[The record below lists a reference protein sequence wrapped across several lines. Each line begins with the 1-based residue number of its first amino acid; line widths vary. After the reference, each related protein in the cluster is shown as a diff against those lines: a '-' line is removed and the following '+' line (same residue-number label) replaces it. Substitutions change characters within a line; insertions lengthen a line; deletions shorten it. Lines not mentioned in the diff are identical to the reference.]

1 MKNLVLLIACLIG
14 STFAVGQ
21 ISCPPN
27 LPLTLNG
34 NTQYCVGTNGAEL
47 SVAQTYDQYEWLP
60 TAESG
65 QSVLL
70 TAGNYDLVVTHYT
83 GCTDTLSIEV
93 EQVSN
98 PPQPT
103 INASGPTEFC
113 EGESVT
119 LSGPSGYAYYE
130 WNSGSVGQNITVY
143 ESGTF
148 VLSIEDLLGC
158 VSSSNSMQVIVNVY
172 PTAAFSPSVDLFDVS
187 FNNLSLDA
195 DFYEWNFGDG
205 TTSSD
210 FEPSHTYSLEG
221 NLDMYLV
228 AENDCG
234 TDTAFLNLAS
244 VSIEE
249 PEDLSMFN
257 VYPNPSQGLV
267 SMTFNSTESNSVSVE
282 VHDLTGKLC
291 YSSTHQAVV
300 GSNLVDLDLSELNHG
315 LYMVKLNSRLEVN
328 SSRLTMIR

>member
-1 MKNLVLLIACLIG
+1 MKNSVFLIG
-14 STFAVGQ
+14 FLLSSSMVIGQ
-21 ISCPPN
+21 INCPPN

-47 SVAQTYDQYEWLP
+47 SVAESYDQYEWLP
-60 TAESG
+60 TTESG

-70 TAGNYDLVVTHYT
+70 TAGNYNLVVTHYT
-83 GCTDTLSIEV
+83 GCTDTISIEV

-103 INASGPTEFC
+103 IDASGPTEFC

-119 LSGPSGYAYYE
+119 LSGPAGYAYYE

-172 PTAAFSPSVDLFDVS
+172 PTAAFSPSVDMFDVS

-195 DFYEWNFGDG
+195 NSYEWNFGDG
-205 TTSSD
+205 ATSTD
-210 FEPSHTYSLEG
+210 FEPNHSYTLEG

-234 TDTAFLNLAS
+234 TDTAFLNLSS
-244 VSIEE
+244 VSTDDKESVSE
-249 PEDLSMFN
+249 FRLF
-257 VYPNPSQGLV
+257 PNPSSGITYLN
-267 SMTFNSTESNSVSVE
+267 FNSESSTTAVLEIHDQSGRLWLTETFETTFGTNQLE
-282 VHDLTGKLC
+282 FDLTNV
-291 YSSTHQAVV
+291 SS
-300 GSNLVDLDLSELNHG
+300 GSYISTLNLEGEKHH
-315 LYMVKLNSRLEVN
+315 SRLSV
-328 SSRLTMIR
+328 IQ